1 MTLVHFSV
9 FTVTDRIVSFHL
21 HEVKLFSTF
30 LHWRTHPY
38 CIPSGF
44 AVTHIA
50 GNCKLLKFQLC
61 VNAHQLSYSVTLKL
75 NSDISKRLNAAH
87 AEEMLM
93 VKCAEPKIYRM
104 CGHLIAL
111 DYFHHDENQVDW
123 CKNAHFTHHWSSSLK
138 SKFCKYVLDLIW
150 ENNNILYGFGATWQ
164 QL

>member
-1 MTLVHFSV
+1 MYSLLL
-9 FTVTDRIVSFHL
+9 I
-21 HEVKLFSTF
+21 ELFLF
-30 LHWRTHPY
+30 ICMRLNFFQLF
-38 CIPSGF
+38 CIEGH
-44 AVTHIA
+44 THIA
-50 GNCKLLKFQLC
+50 SLQDLLSLTLLETANCWNF
-61 VNAHQLSYSVTLKL
+61 NYWNLSYSVTLKL
-75 NSDISKRLNAAH
+75 NSDMSKRLNAAH

-93 VKCAEPKIYRM
+93 VKCAEPKMFRM

-150 ENNNILYGFGATWQ
+150 ENNNILYGFGVTWQ